1 MLTELAIKAF
11 KPKDKPYK
19 KSDYNGLYLCITPT
33 GSKIFRYDYKFNGKR
48 NTFTLGRYPVVT
60 LKDARGKVES
70 VKELLSKG
78 IDPNSNKKI
87 VSSPHKKFKNVALEW
102 VKKNEQTL
110 SEPYARGKLL
120 VLEKNVFSHLGER
133 SIDDIKP
140 MDILDMIR
148 IIENRGALSIARKT
162 LQIVSEIYA
171 YAIAT
176 GKASINATI
185 GLNKAL
191 IKQPPHKHRATITDP
206 LKISILM
213 QKIFDYDEWVL
224 GATALKVLAYTMLRP
239 NEVMS
244 AKWKYIDFKKM
255 IWKIP
260 ASEMKSNRTHIIP
273 LSKQVADLLLSVPK
287 TSDYI
292 FWSDTSEK
300 GYMNPVAFNRILRD
314 RLGYK
319 ANEIT
324 AHGFRSMASTIL
336 YENGYLSDIVEMQ
349 LAHVDKNKVRSA
361 YNHALYLDKRKEMLQ
376 WYADYLDTLRLKA

>member
-1 MLTELAIKAF
+1 
-11 KPKDKPYK
+11 
-19 KSDYNGLYLCITPT
+19 
-33 GSKIFRYDYKFNGKR
+33 
-48 NTFTLGRYPVVT
+48 
-60 LKDARGKVES
+60 
-70 VKELLSKG
+70 
-78 IDPNSNKKI
+78 
-87 VSSPHKKFKNVALEW
+87 
-102 VKKNEQTL
+102 
-110 SEPYARGKLL
+110 
-120 VLEKNVFSHLGER
+120 
-133 SIDDIKP
+133 
-140 MDILDMIR
+140 
-148 IIENRGALSIARKT
+148 
-162 LQIVSEIYA
+162 
-171 YAIAT
+171 
-176 GKASINATI
+176 
-185 GLNKAL
+185 
-191 IKQPPHKHRATITDP
+191 
-206 LKISILM
+206 M

-300 GYMNPVAFNRILRD
+300 GHMNPVAFNRILRD